1 MESKVLFIVIGA
13 AYVANYEEEVVV
25 VAGKVTA
32 LQVQSSDASREIYA
46 GINVEHG
53 GLIKIKV
60 PHGLRIKKGD
70 AVSLDKRITVY
81 FGMPDYSFQSE

>member
-1 MESKVLFIVIGA
+1 MPLLTWNMGGA
-13 AYVANYEEEVVV
+13 
-25 VAGKVTA
+25 
-32 LQVQSSDASREIYA
+32 
-46 GINVEHG
+46 
-53 GLIKIKV
+53 IKIKV